1 MNTVKSTGYLSP
13 KSKKIMIM
21 RKEINLPKEVLS
33 LLKKKAEQDGRSL
46 KNYLE
51 FLCRQAV
58 EAELQEKRREK
69 KNA

>member
-1 MNTVKSTGYLSP
+1 MNTVKSTKYLSH
-13 KSKKIMIM
+13 KTKTMILM
-21 RKEINLPKEVLS
+21 RKEINLPKEILS

-58 EAELQEKRREK
+58 ESELKEKRTEK